1 MTTSKITGAPTRRR
15 QVKVGRVVSDKM
27 QKTIVV
33 AVESFKQ
40 HPIYKKKYRWTKRY
54 KAHDEENTAR
64 VGDIVRIEECRPL
77 SKEKRWLLIEI
88 LTRADQAPAVEEVAT
103 ADVVDVDEA
112 GAAEDEE

>member
-1 MTTSKITGAPTRRR
+1 MTQPGTTEAPAHRR

-40 HPIYKKKYRWTKRY
+40 HPLYKKNYRWTKRY

-77 SKEKRWLLIEI
+77 SKEKRWLLVEI
-88 LTRADQAPAVEEVAT
+88 MTRGNQAPAVDEIAT
-103 ADVVDVDEA
+103 ADVTETD
-112 GAAEDEE
+112 AAEDEE